1 MWGYFGVL
9 SAWGLLCVF
18 VVSQKA
24 FGKRL
29 GDHLKIPT
37 NLMVN
42 TPFSFSQKKVFKYS
56 KQINFMCFSFQR
68 EQNTARENANSNS
81 V

>member
-18 VVSQKA
+18 VVTQKA

-29 GDHLKIPT
+29 GDHLKIPIKRIDKET
-37 NLMVN
+37 GFMNINRLDPGDLN
-42 TPFSFSQKKVFKYS
+42 DFLSQS
-56 KQINFMCFSFQR
+56 MEI
-68 EQNTARENANSNS
+68 
-81 V
+81 